1 MMAGALSN
9 SHHSRLREAFRVIKL
24 GIGHRIHHSEPFLD
38 ARATLMEIKARH
50 ARKLIHDVG
59 EGAHLEDCLELFAH
73 VAQRPL
79 ARSEAL
85 HHLRRLLLKVHVGGL
100 HLLHEA
106 SNVTLPKHARD
117 ERARLELLKVFD
129 VLTRSDVCN
138 RRASCSHGGEGT
150 TTLGV
155 AVQLR
160 NDDRANGHLLFEG
173 DRLLVSRLTN
183 GRVHDEDDFIRLY
196 GIADLLHLL
205 EERCLLHVAARGVYN
220 DDLVCLLLEL
230 GHAFG
235 SDLRRISFGVRAV
248 ERYLGF
254 GAVLLQLVEGAR
266 TEGVGAHERTLEALA
281 LVHVRVFGAC
291 GGLAGSLQPDEHDD
305 VGALLLRL
313 VRLLARVEHA
323 AQLVAHRLLEH
334 LAFIHPR
341 REGLYIH
348 LLLH

>member
-1 MMAGALSN
+1 MPARRPRRDYV
-9 SHHSRLREAFRVIKL
+9 HKVIRLRSDDRHMLLAKRSL
-24 GIGHRIHHSEPFLD
+24 RD
-38 ARATLMEIKARH
+38 ARSR
-50 ARKLIHDVG
+50 RD
-59 EGAHLEDCLELFAH
+59 GAA
-73 VAQRPL
+73 
-79 ARSEAL
+79 
-85 HHLRRLLLKVHVGGL
+85 
-100 HLLHEA
+100 
-106 SNVTLPKHARD
+106 
-117 ERARLELLKVFD
+117 
-129 VLTRSDVCN
+129 
-138 RRASCSHGGEGT
+138 
-150 TTLGV
+150 
-155 AVQLR
+155 
-160 NDDRANGHLLFEG
+160 
-173 DRLLVSRLTN
+173 
-183 GRVHDEDDFIRLY
+183 Y
-196 GIADLLHLL
+196 LLHLL

-323 AQLVAHRLLEH
+323 AQLVAHRLRTGAAEQKSHSASVPPAPVSLPSPPFPTRFGPARASCVYSSPTRGT
-334 LAFIHPR
+334 LHPPSSSLTR
-341 REGLYIH
+341 GGA
-348 LLLH
+348 